1 MNNLEQARN
10 VNTKFKDHYILK
22 NWYLSGK
29 LWFHPCKPEDTLVL
43 CGEAYEHAFY
53 KNGRLITTSL
63 IQKVETKEDHKEVHT
78 LNSIYWIYP
87 EEVNQ
92 EYKNQYPDCYNQL
105 IEGKWDLNHNSKL

>member
-10 VNTKFKDHYILK
+10 INPKFKDYYILK

-29 LWFHPCKPEDTLVL
+29 KWFQPCRPDETIVL

-53 KNGRLITTSL
+53 ITTSL
-63 IQKVETKEDHKEVHT
+63 IQEVVTKEDHKEIHT

-87 EEVNQ
+87 EEVSK
-92 EYKNQYPDCYNQL
+92 EYKEQYPDCYEL
-105 IEGKWDLNHNSKL
+105 LKEGKWDWNV